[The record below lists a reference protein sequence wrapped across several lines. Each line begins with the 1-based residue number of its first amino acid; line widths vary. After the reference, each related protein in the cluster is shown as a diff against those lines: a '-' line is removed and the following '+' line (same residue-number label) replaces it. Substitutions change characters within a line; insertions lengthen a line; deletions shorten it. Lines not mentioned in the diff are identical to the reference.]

1 MRVLYRTIPHRGV
14 PAIRAFLK
22 TSLLLLLAASFA
34 CGCSGSGEGT
44 LSVRL
49 SYPPASAADA
59 AGTAAMPAVASAA
72 PAFFA
77 AAASYPTAPGNRILV
92 RVLGPH
98 FAPIEAW
105 FPRSAGRG
113 VIGNIPP
120 GERIT
125 VEVDEYDSTASTL
138 GTAAPLLGRGWS
150 RGVTLSRGQAKTV
163 DVAMYAKGTIV
174 TICGAPASGGQGTSG
189 DTGDGG
195 LDNAALLGYP
205 SAVKAGPDDAIYI
218 SSSAYG
224 KVRRID
230 RYGYVSHFA
239 GNGGSGTVAAGAALA
254 SAPIGF
260 VSDIDVDPS
269 GNLYLLTY
277 YNQIVKAAG
286 GVVSAVMYDNGTV
299 NPAARLNMAVVAE
312 DLVYFVNSLDSRIY
326 RILGTFKSDFVTD
339 VTPHDTVEPFDRLHY
354 PISAPSGIAYAQE
367 SDSLVFADTG
377 NNRIMKLQIS
387 TLNIFYQVAD
397 AAAGASFSEGA
408 DPLAMAP
415 VQPRVVEYNPFTGK
429 IFFVEHGGNR
439 VLHIDSSDKVRT
451 FAGTGVIGFSGDGGP
466 AAEARLYDPRAVTVD
481 SRGNAYIADCGN
493 HAIRMVVGG
502 ALP

>member
-1 MRVLYRTIPHRGV
+1 MRVLYRTIPPRGV

-22 TSLLLLLAASFA
+22 ISLLLLLAASSA
-34 CGCSGSGEGT
+34 CGRSGSGEGT
-44 LSVRL
+44 LSVEL
-49 SYPPASAADA
+49 SYPSAPA
-59 AGTAAMPAVASAA
+59 AGANTVVLPALASAA
-72 PAFFA
+72 PADSA
-77 AAASYPTAPGNRILV
+77 AAASYPTLPGNRILI
-92 RVLGPH
+92 RVLAPH

-105 FPRSAGRG
+105 FDRSDGRG
-113 VIGNIPP
+113 VIGSIPP

-125 VEVDEYDSTASTL
+125 VEVDEYDNTASTL

-150 RGVTLSRGQAKTV
+150 RGITLSRGEAKTV

-189 DTGDGG
+189 DSGDGG

-205 SAVKAGPDDAIYI
+205 SAVKAGAGDSIYI

-224 KVRRID
+224 RVRRID

-239 GNGGSGTVAAGAALA
+239 GNGNSGTVAAGDALS

-299 NPAARLNMAVVAE
+299 NPAARLNLAVVAE
-312 DLVYFVNSLDSRIY
+312 DLVFFVNSLDPRVY
-326 RILGTFKSDFVTD
+326 RIIGSAKSDYVTD
-339 VTPHDTVEPFDRLHY
+339 GTPHDTVEPFDRFHY
-354 PISAPSGIAYAQE
+354 PISAPSGIVYEQE
-367 SDSLVFADTG
+367 SDSLVFADTA
-377 NNRIMKLQIS
+377 NDRIMKLQLS
-387 TLNIFYQVAD
+387 NLNIFYQVAD
-397 AAAGASFSEGA
+397 DAGGASFTEGA

-415 VQPRVVEYNPFTGK
+415 VQPRVVEHNPFTGK
-429 IFFVEHGGNR
+429 IFFVEQGGNR
-439 VLHIDSSDKVRT
+439 VLHIDPSDKVRT
-451 FAGTGVIGFSGDGGP
+451 FAGTGVLGFSGDGGP
-466 AAEARLYDPRAVTVD
+466 AAEARLNDPRAVTVD
-481 SRGNAYIADCGN
+481 SRGNAYIADYGN

-502 ALP
+502 ALT